1 MDYYKILGL
10 STSATLDQI
19 KKFRKR
25 GVREVPK
32 ISILEVGPRDGLQSE
47 PEILP
52 TEVKKEFITRT
63 IDAGIKQIEVTSF
76 VHPKKVPQMADA
88 EKLVESL
95 PENDDVTYIGLI
107 MNQRGFERARD
118 CGIDEVGMVIVSTD
132 TYNMKN
138 QNVVTQESID
148 NWLSIAAEAKS
159 AGIRT
164 SVVIACSFGCP
175 YEGEIDPEHIAS
187 IAEQVLKGKP
197 DVLGLADSVG
207 VAVPSQI
214 KKTFSLIKEL
224 APSIPLRTHL
234 HNTRNTGLANAAAAV
249 EAGVSIIDA
258 STGGI
263 GGCPF
268 APRATGNIPTDD
280 LLYMLDRS
288 GVETG
293 VDLRQVVKTTDWLE
307 EQLGRA
313 VPAMVPKAG
322 IFPENAE
329 INMQ

>member
-1 MDYYKILGL
+1 MSK
-10 STSATLDQI
+10 
-19 KKFRKR
+19 
-25 GVREVPK
+25 V
-32 ISILEVGPRDGLQSE
+32 SILEVGPRDGLQSE

-52 TEVKKEFITRT
+52 TEIKKEFITRT
-63 IDAGIKQIEVTSF
+63 INAGIKNIEVTSF

-95 PENDDVTYIGLI
+95 PDRDDVTYICLI

-138 QNVVTQESID
+138 QNVVTQQSID
-148 NWLSIAAEAKS
+148 NWLDIASSAKS

-175 YEGEIDPEHIAS
+175 YEGEVDPEHIAS
-187 IAEQVLKGKP
+187 IAEQILKGEP

-207 VAVPSQI
+207 VAVPNQI
-214 KKTFSLIKEL
+214 KTTFSLIKDL
-224 APSIPLRTHL
+224 APTIPLRTHL

-249 EAGVSIIDA
+249 EVGVSIIDA

-268 APRATGNIPTDD
+268 APKATGNIPTDD

-288 GVETG
+288 GIETG
-293 VDLRQVVKTTDWLE
+293 VNLKEIVKTTNWLE
-307 EQLGRA
+307 NQLGRS

>member
-1 MDYYKILGL
+1 M
-10 STSATLDQI
+10 T
-19 KKFRKR
+19 
-25 GVREVPK
+25 K

-47 PEILP
+47 PEIIP
-52 TEVKKEFITRT
+52 TEVKKEFITKT
-63 IDAGIKQIEVTSF
+63 IDAGIKKLEVTSF

-88 EKLVESL
+88 EQLVESL
-95 PENDDVTYIGLI
+95 PDRDDVTYIGLI
-107 MNQRGFERARD
+107 MNQKGFERARD

-148 NWLSIAAEAKS
+148 NWLNIANEAKS

-164 SVVIACSFGCP
+164 SVVIACAFGCP
-175 YEGEIDPEHIAS
+175 YEGEVDPEEIAS
-187 IAEQVLKGKP
+187 IAEKVLQGEP
-197 DVLGLADSVG
+197 DVFGLADSVG

-214 KKTFSLIKEL
+214 TETFSLIKQM

-249 EAGVSIIDA
+249 EAGVSIIDS

-268 APRATGNIPTDD
+268 APKATGNIPTDD

-288 GVETG
+288 GIDTG
-293 VDLRQVVKTTDWLE
+293 VDLRKVVETTEWLE

>member
-1 MDYYKILGL
+1 VSK
-10 STSATLDQI
+10 
-19 KKFRKR
+19 
-25 GVREVPK
+25 V
-32 ISILEVGPRDGLQSE
+32 SILEVGPRDGLQSE

-52 TEVKKEFITRT
+52 TEIKKEFITRT
-63 IDAGIKQIEVTSF
+63 INAGIKNIEVTSF

-95 PENDDVTYIGLI
+95 PDRDDVTYIGLI

-138 QNVVTQESID
+138 QNVVTQQSID
-148 NWLSIAAEAKS
+148 NWLDIASSAKS

-175 YEGEIDPEHIAS
+175 YEGEVDPEHVAS
-187 IAEQVLKGKP
+187 IAEQILKGEP
-197 DVLGLADSVG
+197 DVIGLADSVG
-207 VAVPSQI
+207 VAVPNQV
-214 KKTFSLIKEL
+214 KTTFALIKDL
-224 APSIPLRTHL
+224 APTIPLRTHL

-249 EAGVSIIDA
+249 EAGVTIIDA

-268 APRATGNIPTDD
+268 APKATGNIPTDD

-288 GVETG
+288 GIETG
-293 VDLRQVVKTTDWLE
+293 VNLKEIVKTTDWLE
-307 EQLGRA
+307 TQLGRP

-329 INMQ
+329 INIQ

>member
-1 MDYYKILGL
+1 VSKVSL
-10 STSATLDQI
+10 
-19 KKFRKR
+19 
-25 GVREVPK
+25 
-32 ISILEVGPRDGLQSE
+32 LEVGPRDGLQSE
-47 PEILP
+47 PKILP
-52 TEVKKEFITRT
+52 TDVKRDFIIKTM
-63 IDAGIKQIEVTSF
+63 DAGIKQIEVTSF

-95 PENDDVTYIGLI
+95 PDRDDVSYIGLI

-148 NWLSIAAEAKS
+148 NWLRIASDAKS

-164 SVVIACSFGCP
+164 NVIIACSFGCP
-175 YEGEIDPEHIAS
+175 YEGEVDPENIAS
-187 IAEQVLKGKP
+187 IAEKVLEGEP
-197 DVLGLADSVG
+197 NILGLADSVG
-207 VAVPSQI
+207 VAVPNQV

-224 APSIPLRTHL
+224 APNIPLRTHL
-234 HNTRNTGLANAAAAV
+234 HNTRNTGLANAAAAI
-249 EAGVSIIDA
+249 EAGVTIIDA

-268 APRATGNIPTDD
+268 APKATGNIPMDD

-288 GVETG
+288 GIETG
-293 VDLRQVVKTTDWLE
+293 VNLKQIVSTSEWLE
-307 EQLGRA
+307 EKLEHS

-329 INMQ
+329 INFQ

>member
-1 MDYYKILGL
+1 MY
-10 STSATLDQI
+10 TLDQI

-148 NWLSIAAEAKS
+148 NWLSIASEAKS

>member
-1 MDYYKILGL
+1 MY
-10 STSATLDQI
+10 TLDLI
-19 KKFRKR
+19 KKSEKR
-25 GVREVPK
+25 GVREVSK

-214 KKTFSLIKEL
+214 KKTFSLVKEL

-307 EQLGRA
+307 EQLGRS

>member
-1 MDYYKILGL
+1 MLYVSK
-10 STSATLDQI
+10 
-19 KKFRKR
+19 
-25 GVREVPK
+25 V
-32 ISILEVGPRDGLQSE
+32 SILEVGPRDGLQSE

-63 IDAGIKQIEVTSF
+63 INAGIKNIEVTSF

-95 PENDDVTYIGLI
+95 PDRDDVNYIGLI

-138 QNVVTQESID
+138 QNVVTQQSID
-148 NWLSIAAEAKS
+148 NWLDIASSAKS

-175 YEGEIDPEHIAS
+175 YEGEVDPEHIAS
-187 IAEQVLKGKP
+187 IAEQILKGEP
-197 DVLGLADSVG
+197 DVIGLADSVG
-207 VAVPSQI
+207 VAVPNQI
-214 KKTFSLIKEL
+214 KTTFALIKDL
-224 APSIPLRTHL
+224 APTIPLRTHL

-268 APRATGNIPTDD
+268 APKATGNIPTDD

-288 GVETG
+288 GIETG
-293 VDLRQVVKTTDWLE
+293 VNLKEIVKTTDWLE
-307 EQLGRA
+307 TQLGRP

-329 INMQ
+329 INIQ

>member
-1 MDYYKILGL
+1 M
-10 STSATLDQI
+10 
-19 KKFRKR
+19 
-25 GVREVPK
+25 PK

-63 IDAGIKQIEVTSF
+63 INAGIKQIEVTSF

-187 IAEQVLKGKP
+187 IAEQVLEGKP

-214 KKTFSLIKEL
+214 KRTFSLVKEL

-288 GVETG
+288 GIETG

>member
-1 MDYYKILGL
+1 MSK
-10 STSATLDQI
+10 
-19 KKFRKR
+19 
-25 GVREVPK
+25 V
-32 ISILEVGPRDGLQSE
+32 SILEVGPRDGLQSE

-52 TEVKKEFITRT
+52 TEIKKEFITRT
-63 IDAGIKQIEVTSF
+63 INAGIKNIEVTSF

-95 PENDDVTYIGLI
+95 PDRDDVTYIGLI

-138 QNVVTQESID
+138 QNVVTQQSID
-148 NWLSIAAEAKS
+148 NWLDIASSAKS

-175 YEGEIDPEHIAS
+175 YEGEVDPEYIAS
-187 IAEQVLKGKP
+187 IAEQILKGEP

-207 VAVPSQI
+207 VAVPNQI
-214 KKTFSLIKEL
+214 KTTFSLIKDL
-224 APSIPLRTHL
+224 APTIPLRTHL

-249 EAGVSIIDA
+249 ETGVSIIDA

-268 APRATGNIPTDD
+268 APKATGNIPTDD

-288 GVETG
+288 GIETG
-293 VDLRQVVKTTDWLE
+293 VNLKEIVKTTNWLE
-307 EQLGRA
+307 NQLGRS

-329 INMQ
+329 INLQ

>member
-1 MDYYKILGL
+1 M
-10 STSATLDQI
+10 S
-19 KKFRKR
+19 
-25 GVREVPK
+25 K

-118 CGIDEVGMVIVSTD
+118 CGIDEVGMVSVSTD

-313 VPAMVPKAG
+313 VPAMVPKSG

>member
-1 MDYYKILGL
+1 M
-10 STSATLDQI
+10 
-19 KKFRKR
+19 
-25 GVREVPK
+25 PK

-187 IAEQVLKGKP
+187 IAEQVLEGQP

-214 KKTFSLIKEL
+214 KRTFSLVKEL

-288 GVETG
+288 GIETG

>member
-1 MDYYKILGL
+1 MSK
-10 STSATLDQI
+10 
-19 KKFRKR
+19 
-25 GVREVPK
+25 V
-32 ISILEVGPRDGLQSE
+32 SILEVGPRDGLQSE

-52 TEVKKEFITRT
+52 TEIKKEFITRT
-63 IDAGIKQIEVTSF
+63 INAGIKNIEVTSF

-95 PENDDVTYIGLI
+95 PERDDVTYIGLI

-138 QNVVTQESID
+138 QNVVTQQSID
-148 NWLSIAAEAKS
+148 NWLDIASSAKS

-175 YEGEIDPEHIAS
+175 YEGEVDPEHVAS
-187 IAEQVLKGKP
+187 IAEQILKGEP
-197 DVLGLADSVG
+197 DVIGLADSVG
-207 VAVPSQI
+207 VAVPNQI
-214 KKTFSLIKEL
+214 KTTFALIKDL
-224 APSIPLRTHL
+224 APTIPLRTHL

-249 EAGVSIIDA
+249 EAGVTIIDA

-268 APRATGNIPTDD
+268 APKATGNIPTDD

-288 GVETG
+288 GIETG
-293 VDLRQVVKTTDWLE
+293 VNLKEIVKTTDWLE
-307 EQLGRA
+307 NQLGRS

>member
-1 MDYYKILGL
+1 MSK
-10 STSATLDQI
+10 
-19 KKFRKR
+19 
-25 GVREVPK
+25 V
-32 ISILEVGPRDGLQSE
+32 SILEVGPRDGLQSE

-52 TEVKKEFITRT
+52 TEIKKEFITRT
-63 IDAGIKQIEVTSF
+63 INAGIKNIEVTSF

-95 PENDDVTYIGLI
+95 PDRDDVTYIGLI

-138 QNVVTQESID
+138 QNVVTQQSID
-148 NWLSIAAEAKS
+148 NWLDIASSAKS

-175 YEGEIDPEHIAS
+175 YEGEVDPEHVAS
-187 IAEQVLKGKP
+187 IAEQILQGEP
-197 DVLGLADSVG
+197 DVIGLADSVG
-207 VAVPSQI
+207 VAVPNQV
-214 KKTFSLIKEL
+214 KTTFALIKDL
-224 APSIPLRTHL
+224 APTIPLRTHL

-249 EAGVSIIDA
+249 EAGVTIIDA

-268 APRATGNIPTDD
+268 APKATGNIPTDD

-288 GVETG
+288 GIETG
-293 VDLRQVVKTTDWLE
+293 VNLKEIVKTTDWLE
-307 EQLGRA
+307 NQLGRS

-329 INMQ
+329 INTQ

>member
-1 MDYYKILGL
+1 MSKVSL
-10 STSATLDQI
+10 
-19 KKFRKR
+19 
-25 GVREVPK
+25 
-32 ISILEVGPRDGLQSE
+32 LEVGPRDGLQSE
-47 PEILP
+47 PKILP
-52 TEVKKEFITRT
+52 TDVKRDFIIKTM
-63 IDAGIKQIEVTSF
+63 DAGIKQIEVTSF

-95 PENDDVTYIGLI
+95 PDREDVSYIGLI

-148 NWLSIAAEAKS
+148 NWLRIASDAKS

-164 SVVIACSFGCP
+164 NVIIACSFGCP
-175 YEGEIDPEHIAS
+175 YEGEVDPELIAS
-187 IAEQVLKGKP
+187 IAEKVLEGEP
-197 DVLGLADSVG
+197 NILGLADSVG
-207 VAVPSQI
+207 VAVPNQV

-224 APSIPLRTHL
+224 APNIPLRTHL
-234 HNTRNTGLANAAAAV
+234 HNTRNTGLANAAAAI
-249 EAGVSIIDA
+249 EAGVTIIDA

-268 APRATGNIPTDD
+268 APKATGNIPMDD

-288 GVETG
+288 GIETG
-293 VDLRQVVKTTDWLE
+293 VNLKKIVSNSEWLE
-307 EQLGRA
+307 EKLEHS

-329 INMQ
+329 INFQ

>member
-1 MDYYKILGL
+1 VSK
-10 STSATLDQI
+10 
-19 KKFRKR
+19 
-25 GVREVPK
+25 V
-32 ISILEVGPRDGLQSE
+32 SILEVGPRDGLQSE
-47 PEILP
+47 PEIVP

-63 IDAGIKQIEVTSF
+63 INAGIKNIEVTSF

-95 PENDDVTYIGLI
+95 PDRDDVTYIGLI

-138 QNVVTQESID
+138 QNVVTQQSID
-148 NWLSIAAEAKS
+148 NWLDIASSAKS

-175 YEGEIDPEHIAS
+175 YEGEVDPEHIAS
-187 IAEQVLKGKP
+187 IAEQILKGEP
-197 DVLGLADSVG
+197 DVIGLADSVG
-207 VAVPSQI
+207 VAVPNQV
-214 KKTFSLIKEL
+214 KTTFALIKDL
-224 APSIPLRTHL
+224 APTIPLRTHL

-268 APRATGNIPTDD
+268 APKATGNIPTDD

-288 GVETG
+288 GIETG
-293 VDLRQVVKTTDWLE
+293 VNLKEIVKTTDWLE
-307 EQLGRA
+307 TQLGRP

>member
-1 MDYYKILGL
+1 MSK
-10 STSATLDQI
+10 
-19 KKFRKR
+19 
-25 GVREVPK
+25 V
-32 ISILEVGPRDGLQSE
+32 SILEVGPRDGLQSE

-63 IDAGIKQIEVTSF
+63 INAGIKNIEVTSF

-95 PENDDVTYIGLI
+95 PDRDDVTYIGLI

-138 QNVVTQESID
+138 QNVVTQQSID
-148 NWLSIAAEAKS
+148 NWLDIASSAKS

-175 YEGEIDPEHIAS
+175 YEGEVDPEHIAS
-187 IAEQVLKGKP
+187 IAEQILKGEP
-197 DVLGLADSVG
+197 DVIGLADSVG
-207 VAVPSQI
+207 VAVPNQV
-214 KKTFSLIKEL
+214 KTTFALIKDL
-224 APSIPLRTHL
+224 APTIPLRTHL

-258 STGGI
+258 STGVI

-268 APRATGNIPTDD
+268 APKATGNIPTDD

-288 GVETG
+288 GIETG
-293 VDLRQVVKTTDWLE
+293 VNLKEIVKTTDWLE
-307 EQLGRA
+307 TQLGRP

-329 INMQ
+329 INIQ

>member
-1 MDYYKILGL
+1 MSK
-10 STSATLDQI
+10 
-19 KKFRKR
+19 
-25 GVREVPK
+25 V
-32 ISILEVGPRDGLQSE
+32 SILEVGPRDGLQSE

-52 TEVKKEFITRT
+52 TEIKKEFITRT
-63 IDAGIKQIEVTSF
+63 INAGIKNIEVTSF

-95 PENDDVTYIGLI
+95 PDRDDVTYIGLI

-138 QNVVTQESID
+138 QNVVTQQSID
-148 NWLSIAAEAKS
+148 NWLDIASSAKS

-175 YEGEIDPEHIAS
+175 YEGEVDPEHIAS
-187 IAEQVLKGKP
+187 IAEQILKGEP

-207 VAVPSQI
+207 VAVPNQI
-214 KKTFSLIKEL
+214 KTTFSLIKDL
-224 APSIPLRTHL
+224 APTIPLRTHL

-249 EAGVSIIDA
+249 ETGVSIIDA

-268 APRATGNIPTDD
+268 APKATGNIPTDD

-288 GVETG
+288 GIETG
-293 VDLRQVVKTTDWLE
+293 VNLNEIVKTTDWLE
-307 EQLGRA
+307 NQLGRT

>member
-1 MDYYKILGL
+1 VSK
-10 STSATLDQI
+10 
-19 KKFRKR
+19 
-25 GVREVPK
+25 V
-32 ISILEVGPRDGLQSE
+32 SILEVGPRDGLQSE

-52 TEVKKEFITRT
+52 TEIKKEFITRT
-63 IDAGIKQIEVTSF
+63 INAGIKNIEVTSF

-95 PENDDVTYIGLI
+95 PDRDDVTYIGLI

-138 QNVVTQESID
+138 QNVVTQQSID
-148 NWLSIAAEAKS
+148 NWLDIASSAKS

-175 YEGEIDPEHIAS
+175 YEGEVDPEHIAS
-187 IAEQVLKGKP
+187 IAEQILKGEP

-207 VAVPSQI
+207 VAVPNQI
-214 KKTFSLIKEL
+214 KTTFSLIKDL
-224 APSIPLRTHL
+224 APTIPLRTHL

-268 APRATGNIPTDD
+268 APKATGNIPTDD

-288 GVETG
+288 GIETG
-293 VDLRQVVKTTDWLE
+293 VNLKEIVKTTNWLE
-307 EQLGRA
+307 NQLGRS

>member
-1 MDYYKILGL
+1 MY
-10 STSATLDQI
+10 TLDLI
-19 KKFRKR
+19 KKIRKR
-25 GVREVPK
+25 GVREVSK
-32 ISILEVGPRDGLQSE
+32 ISILEVGPRDGLQSA

-95 PENDDVTYIGLI
+95 PENNDVTYIGLI

>member
-1 MDYYKILGL
+1 MSK
-10 STSATLDQI
+10 
-19 KKFRKR
+19 
-25 GVREVPK
+25 V
-32 ISILEVGPRDGLQSE
+32 SILEVGPRDGLQSE

-52 TEVKKEFITRT
+52 TEIKKEFITRT
-63 IDAGIKQIEVTSF
+63 INAGIKNIEVTSF

-95 PENDDVTYIGLI
+95 PDRDDVTYIGLI

-138 QNVVTQESID
+138 QNVVTQQSID
-148 NWLSIAAEAKS
+148 NWLDIASSAKS

-175 YEGEIDPEHIAS
+175 YEGEVDPEHIAS
-187 IAEQVLKGKP
+187 IAEQILKGEP

-207 VAVPSQI
+207 VAVPNQI
-214 KKTFSLIKEL
+214 KTTFSLIKEL
-224 APSIPLRTHL
+224 APTIPLRTHL

-249 EAGVSIIDA
+249 EVGVSIIDA

-268 APRATGNIPTDD
+268 APKATGNIPTDD

-288 GVETG
+288 GIETG
-293 VDLRQVVKTTDWLE
+293 VNLKEIVKTTNWLE
-307 EQLGRA
+307 NQLGRS

>member
-1 MDYYKILGL
+1 MY
-10 STSATLDQI
+10 TLDLI
-19 KKFRKR
+19 KKSEKR

-187 IAEQVLKGKP
+187 IAEQVLEGKP

-214 KKTFSLIKEL
+214 KRTFSLVKEL

>member
-1 MDYYKILGL
+1 LTTNKNSIV
-10 STSATLDQI
+10 
-19 KKFRKR
+19 
-25 GVREVPK
+25 GVLYVSK
-32 ISILEVGPRDGLQSE
+32 VSILEVGPRDGLQSE

-63 IDAGIKQIEVTSF
+63 INAGIKNIEVTSF

-95 PENDDVTYIGLI
+95 PDRDDVNYIGLI

-138 QNVVTQESID
+138 QNVVTQQSID
-148 NWLSIAAEAKS
+148 NWLDIASSAKS

-175 YEGEIDPEHIAS
+175 YEGEVDPEHIAS
-187 IAEQVLKGKP
+187 IAEQILKGEP
-197 DVLGLADSVG
+197 DVIGLADSVG
-207 VAVPSQI
+207 VAVPNQV
-214 KKTFSLIKEL
+214 KTTFALIKDL
-224 APSIPLRTHL
+224 APTIPLRTHL

-268 APRATGNIPTDD
+268 APKATGNIPTDD

-288 GVETG
+288 GIETG
-293 VDLRQVVKTTDWLE
+293 VNLKEIVKTTDWLE
-307 EQLGRA
+307 TQLGRP

-329 INMQ
+329 INIQ

>member
-1 MDYYKILGL
+1 M
-10 STSATLDQI
+10 
-19 KKFRKR
+19 
-25 GVREVPK
+25 
-32 ISILEVGPRDGLQSE
+32 
-47 PEILP
+47 
-52 TEVKKEFITRT
+52 
-63 IDAGIKQIEVTSF
+63 
-76 VHPKKVPQMADA
+76 
-88 EKLVESL
+88 
-95 PENDDVTYIGLI
+95 
-107 MNQRGFERARD
+107 
-118 CGIDEVGMVIVSTD
+118 
-132 TYNMKN
+132 
-138 QNVVTQESID
+138 
-148 NWLSIAAEAKS
+148 
-159 AGIRT
+159 
-164 SVVIACSFGCP
+164 
-175 YEGEIDPEHIAS
+175 
-187 IAEQVLKGKP
+187 
-197 DVLGLADSVG
+197 ADSVG

>member
-1 MDYYKILGL
+1 M
-10 STSATLDQI
+10 S
-19 KKFRKR
+19 
-25 GVREVPK
+25 K

-63 IDAGIKQIEVTSF
+63 INAGIKQIEVTSF

-148 NWLSIAAEAKS
+148 NWLSIADEAKS

-187 IAEQVLKGKP
+187 IAEQVLEGKP

-214 KKTFSLIKEL
+214 KRTFSLVKEL

-288 GVETG
+288 GIETG

>member
-1 MDYYKILGL
+1 M
-10 STSATLDQI
+10 S
-19 KKFRKR
+19 
-25 GVREVPK
+25 K

-63 IDAGIKQIEVTSF
+63 INAGIKQIEVTSF

-175 YEGEIDPEHIAS
+175 YEGEVDPEHIAS
-187 IAEQVLKGKP
+187 IAEQVLEGKP
-197 DVLGLADSVG
+197 DVIGLADSVG

-214 KKTFSLIKEL
+214 KRTFSLVKEL

-288 GVETG
+288 GIETG